1 MRTIILSVVCALM
14 FHVTPALSENAF
26 HYKLDS
32 IVNLEGADSYKLQFT
47 YDDSCRINTKSVYE
61 LRNGGWAMRN
71 KYRYEYDDLGRLLR
85 VSSYYPTLNSDG
97 RDSLAL
103 VGKYSY
109 VYEGNRLQSVLY
121 VPYDTVGLHEYIR
134 TFTYDDGALG
144 VVSKRELVDG
154 DWILTSQDIHE
165 HDGDRSVRRTV
176 NMSRDSV
183 WESRRTEQKL
193 DSAGRVSVQREFL
206 FGKQISQH
214 TYTYNESGSILKD
227 ELLEG
232 GDGMVSKEVNDY
244 YYDKRGNLLSIVTHA
259 DCENESASDE
269 GFWESTMFFMD
280 LNVRRDDVM
289 GMQDR
294 FHNLYKM
301 VNLPDGILQSEH
313 VFISRHHDVNSVP
326 ITQNCLRFYIS
337 QIVR

>member
-71 KYRYEYDDLGRLLR
+71 KYRYEYDDLGCLLR

-97 RDSLAL
+97 RDSLTL

-134 TFTYDDGALG
+134 TFTYDDGVLDM
-144 VVSKRELVDG
+144 VSKRVLVDG

-165 HDGDRSVRRTV
+165 HNGDRSVRRTV